1 MSITS
6 YKASVNEMGGGRI
19 AILLL
24 LFAIALYQFY
34 SIGFSGFAAVCML
47 PALVLVALFSF
58 RSRMTVFWALI
69 VVNFFL
75 QMKSLPMPSG
85 IPTSF
90 YNELFE
96 IILLLQA
103 LIDVKETKHSSSLNI
118 MLGAL
123 IIWCTVVILQVMNDT
138 CGMAWDF
145 GAWYTGAR
153 LMAFQLL
160 YAFLVFTIYINTPN
174 NLLKYLCLWGG
185 LSIFAV
191 FWMWKQK
198 YIGFTAAESAFLQG
212 SVTHVLRSG
221 TLIRYFS
228 TFNDAACAGIY
239 LASTAVAFIII
250 GLTSKIK
257 KYKYIF
263 LLIGLA
269 CTWGMFPTGTRTAIA
284 CFLAG
289 FAVYTVLSKSVKMTV
304 VIGTAGLLFFFILAF
319 TNIGASNQ
327 MIRRMRTVFDKN
339 DTSAG
344 ARTANKE
351 VIAKYMA
358 DAPFGIG
365 VGVKAGDI
373 ANNHKYFIMTMIPP
387 DSEYV
392 YIWIHTGAVGI
403 AFFVFTT
410 FIIFLGASR
419 IVLFKLTSSSLR
431 GIGSGLICAF
441 VSAHLGGYAN
451 QVLMQFPL
459 CLTFYGGISIVYV
472 LPFIE
477 KDWIKYEERVFEA
490 QAEKK
495 RLKAEKKLASR
506 V

>member
-1 MSITS
+1 
-6 YKASVNEMGGGRI
+6 
-19 AILLL
+19 
-24 LFAIALYQFY
+24 
-34 SIGFSGFAAVCML
+34 
-47 PALVLVALFSF
+47 
-58 RSRMTVFWALI
+58 
-69 VVNFFL
+69 
-75 QMKSLPMPSG
+75 
-85 IPTSF
+85 
-90 YNELFE
+90 
-96 IILLLQA
+96 
-103 LIDVKETKHSSSLNI
+103 
-118 MLGAL
+118 
-123 IIWCTVVILQVMNDT
+123 
-138 CGMAWDF
+138 
-145 GAWYTGAR
+145 
-153 LMAFQLL
+153 
-160 YAFLVFTIYINTPN
+160 
-174 NLLKYLCLWGG
+174 
-185 LSIFAV
+185 
-191 FWMWKQK
+191 
-198 YIGFTAAESAFLQG
+198 
-212 SVTHVLRSG
+212 
-221 TLIRYFS
+221 
-228 TFNDAACAGIY
+228 
-239 LASTAVAFIII
+239 
-250 GLTSKIK
+250 
-257 KYKYIF
+257 
-263 LLIGLA
+263 
-269 CTWGMFPTGTRTAIA
+269 MFPTGTRTAIA